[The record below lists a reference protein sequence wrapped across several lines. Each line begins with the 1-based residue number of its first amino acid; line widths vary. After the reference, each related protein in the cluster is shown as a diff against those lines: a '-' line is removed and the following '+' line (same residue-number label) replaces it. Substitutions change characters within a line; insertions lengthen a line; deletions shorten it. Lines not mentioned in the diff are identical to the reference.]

1 MKDAIIRHALSEGSI
16 SRVRKGEGDYLG
28 IGHLEVSQRWVRCD
42 KRIETIEQLYSIAQE
57 QVSGGDLLTIK
68 KSFTTNADKKNHR
81 FLLVLQQWHGNL
93 TPDEL
98 VYLETMLRWASD
110 NVMGAAYEDFV
121 RKLLPFWGI
130 TEFEIECFLASPRR
144 EIKEDDF
151 T

>member
-1 MKDAIIRHALSEGSI
+1 MKDTIIRHAIAEGSI
-16 SRVRKGEGDYLG
+16 CRVRKGEGDYLG
-28 IGHLEVSQRWVRCD
+28 IGSLEVCQRWVRCD
-42 KRIETIEQLYSIAQE
+42 KRIETIEQLYSIAKQISE
-57 QVSGGDLLTIK
+57 RDLLTIK
-68 KSFTTNADKKNHR
+68 NSFTPNADKKNHR
-81 FLLVLQQWHGNL
+81 FLLVLQQWHKNL

-130 TEFEIECFLASPRR
+130 TEFEIECFLATPRR
-144 EIKEDDF
+144 EIKEDYY

>member
-1 MKDAIIRHALSEGSI
+1 MDTIIRHAIAEGSI
-16 SRVRKGEGDYLG
+16 CRVRKGEGDYLG
-28 IGHLEVSQRWVRCD
+28 IGSLEVSQRWVRCD
-42 KRIETIEQLYSIAQE
+42 KRIETIEQLYSIAQQISE
-57 QVSGGDLLTIK
+57 RDLLTIK
-68 KSFTTNADKKNHR
+68 KSFTTSADKKNHR
-81 FLLVLQQWHGNL
+81 FLLVLQQWHKNL

-130 TEFEIECFLASPRR
+130 TEFEIECFLATPRR
-144 EIKEDDF
+144 EIKEDEF